1 MKLTNEEKR
10 MTSFIRY
17 HHKREVR
24 YKRILGAERP
34 VDILLS
40 TKIQQKCNA

>member
-17 HHKREVR
+17 HHKTEVH

-34 VDILLS
+34 VHILLS
-40 TKIQQKCNA
+40 AKIQQKCNA